1 MQAIIH
7 SRYGPPDVLDL
18 KDIDT
23 PVITDEAVLVR
34 VHAAAVGKGDWL
46 TVQGLPYVARM
57 RYGLPKPKHP
67 VPGFDVAG
75 RTEAV
80 GSNVTRLQ
88 SGDAV
93 FGWCDGSFAEYA
105 SVPEDQL
112 VLKPSNLTFE
122 QAAAVPISG
131 FAALQALR
139 DTGGVQ
145 PGQTVVVIGASGG
158 VGSFAVQL
166 AKAFGAEVTGVCS
179 TKSLEMVRS
188 IGADQVIDYTQE
200 DFTRTGRR
208 YDLILEMAGNRSLA
222 DLRRALTPKGTLVLV
237 GGSGGRWF
245 MGTGRTLRAVLVSP
259 FVGQRLRSFLSKP
272 RGADLV
278 VLKDLIDA
286 GKITP
291 VIDRAFPLSET
302 PEAIRYVGERS
313 TTGKPSSPCEGWAA
327 ARFTIRCVMLRH
339 RSWVLP
345 SSAGPLTTAELRS
358 LASRRQ
364 RGKENEHGEGPH
376 RPRRLA
382 RRVHQWPERRR

>member
-1 MQAIIH
+1 MQAIVH
-7 SRYGPPDVLDL
+7 SRYGPPDGLEL
-18 KDIDT
+18 NDIDQ
-23 PVITDEAVLVR
+23 PVITDDAVLVR

-46 TVQGLPYVARM
+46 TVQGLPYVARL
-57 RYGLPKPKHP
+57 RYGLPNPKHP

-75 RTEAV
+75 RIESV
-80 GSNVTRLQ
+80 GPNVTRLQ
-88 SGDAV
+88 PGDAV

-105 SVPEDQL
+105 SVPQGQL
-112 VLKPSNLTFE
+112 VRKPANLSFE

-139 DTGGVQ
+139 DTGGIQ
-145 PGQTVVVIGASGG
+145 PGQTVVIIGASGG
-158 VGSFAVQL
+158 VGSFALQI

-179 TKSLEMVRS
+179 TNSVDLVRS
-188 IGADQVIDYTQE
+188 IGADHVIDYTQQ

-278 VLKDLIDA
+278 VLQEFLEA
-286 GKITP
+286 GKLTP
-291 VIDRAFPLSET
+291 VIDRTFPLSET

-313 TTGKPSSPCEGWAA
+313 TQGK
-327 ARFTIRCVMLRH
+327 TVITV
-339 RSWVLP
+339 
-345 SSAGPLTTAELRS
+345 
-358 LASRRQ
+358 
-364 RGKENEHGEGPH
+364 
-376 RPRRLA
+376 
-382 RRVHQWPERRR
+382 

>member
-1 MQAIIH
+1 MAQETTMKAIVQD
-7 SRYGPPDVLDL
+7 RYGDLDVLEL
-18 KDIDT
+18 MDIDT
-23 PVITDEAVLVR
+23 PVFNADAVLVR

-46 TVQGLPYVARM
+46 TVKGLPYVARM

-75 RTEAV
+75 RIEAV
-80 GSNVTRLQ
+80 GSNVTQLQ
-88 SGDAV
+88 PGDEV

-105 SVPEDQL
+105 SVPEGQL
-112 VLKPSNLTFE
+112 VLKPANLTLE

-145 PGQTVVVIGASGG
+145 PGQRVVVIGASGG

-179 TKSLEMVRS
+179 TKSLDLVRS
-188 IGADQVIDYTQE
+188 IGADHVIDYTQE
-200 DFTRTGRR
+200 DFTRTGQR
-208 YDLILEMAGNRSLA
+208 YDLILEMAGNRSLT

-245 MGTGRTLRAVLVSP
+245 MGTGRTLRAVVTSP

-272 RGADLV
+272 KRADLV
-278 VLKDLIDA
+278 VLKELIEA
-286 GKITP
+286 GKLTP
-291 VIDRAFPLSET
+291 VIDRTFPLNAA

-313 TTGKPSSPCEGWAA
+313 TQGK
-327 ARFTIRCVMLRH
+327 TVITV
-339 RSWVLP
+339 
-345 SSAGPLTTAELRS
+345 
-358 LASRRQ
+358 
-364 RGKENEHGEGPH
+364 
-376 RPRRLA
+376 
-382 RRVHQWPERRR
+382 

>member
-1 MQAIIH
+1 MKAIVH
-7 SRYGPPDVLDL
+7 SRYGAPDVLEL
-18 KDIDT
+18 NDIDQ
-23 PVITDEAVLVR
+23 PIVNDDAVLVR

-46 TVQGLPYVARM
+46 TVAGLPYVARL
-57 RYGLPKPKHP
+57 RYGLPNPKHN
-67 VPGFDVAG
+67 VPGFDLAG
-75 RTEAV
+75 RIEAV
-80 GSNVTRLQ
+80 GHNVTRLQ
-88 SGDAV
+88 PGDAV

-105 SVPEDQL
+105 SVPQGQL
-112 VLKPSNLTFE
+112 ARKPANLTFK

-139 DTGGVQ
+139 DAVGVQ
-145 PGQTVVVIGASGG
+145 PGQKVVIIGASGG

-179 TKSLEMVRS
+179 TKSLDMVRS

-278 VLKDLIDA
+278 VLQELLEA

-291 VIDRAFPLSET
+291 VIDRTFPLSET

-313 TTGKPSSPCEGWAA
+313 TQGK
-327 ARFTIRCVMLRH
+327 TVITV
-339 RSWVLP
+339 
-345 SSAGPLTTAELRS
+345 
-358 LASRRQ
+358 
-364 RGKENEHGEGPH
+364 
-376 RPRRLA
+376 
-382 RRVHQWPERRR
+382 

>member
-7 SRYGPPDVLDL
+7 SKYGPPDALEL
-18 KDIDT
+18 NDIDQ
-23 PVITDEAVLVR
+23 PVITEDAVLVR

-46 TVQGLPYVARM
+46 TVQGLPYVARL
-57 RYGLPKPKHP
+57 RYGLGKPKHP

-75 RTEAV
+75 RIEAV
-80 GSNVTRLQ
+80 GSNVTQLQ
-88 SGDAV
+88 PGDDV

-105 SVPEDQL
+105 SVPEGQL
-112 VLKPSNLTFE
+112 AQKPPNLTFE

-139 DTGGVQ
+139 DTGGVE

-166 AKAFGAEVTGVCS
+166 AKAFGAQVTGVCS
-179 TKSLEMVRS
+179 TKSVEMVRS
-188 IGADQVIDYTQE
+188 IGADHVIDYTQQ
-200 DFTRTGRR
+200 DFTRTGQR

-272 RGADLV
+272 RGVDLV
-278 VLKDLIDA
+278 VLKELLEA
-286 GKITP
+286 GKLTP
-291 VIDRAFPLSET
+291 VIDRTFPLSEAA
-302 PEAIRYVGERS
+302 EAIRHVGEKS
-313 TTGKPSSPCEGWAA
+313 TQGK
-327 ARFTIRCVMLRH
+327 TVITV
-339 RSWVLP
+339 
-345 SSAGPLTTAELRS
+345 
-358 LASRRQ
+358 
-364 RGKENEHGEGPH
+364 
-376 RPRRLA
+376 
-382 RRVHQWPERRR
+382 

>member
-1 MQAIIH
+1 MEAIIH
-7 SRYGPPDVLDL
+7 SRYGPPDVLEV
-18 KDIDT
+18 KDIDK
-23 PVITDEAVLVR
+23 PAINDDAVLVR

-75 RTEAV
+75 RIESV
-80 GSNVTRLQ
+80 GSNVTQLQ
-88 SGDAV
+88 PGDAV

-105 SVPEDQL
+105 SVPEGQL
-112 VLKPSNLTFE
+112 VRKPANLTFE

-145 PGQTVVVIGASGG
+145 PGQQVVIIGASGG

-179 TKSLEMVRS
+179 TKSLDMVRS
-188 IGADQVIDYTQE
+188 IGADHVIDYSQQ
-200 DFTRTGRR
+200 DFTRTGQR
-208 YDLILEMAGNRSLA
+208 YDLILEMAGNRSPA

-259 FVGQRLRSFLSKP
+259 FVGQRLRSFFSKP
-272 RGADLV
+272 RGEDLV
-278 VLKDLIDA
+278 VLQEFLEA
-286 GKITP
+286 GKLIP
-291 VIDRAFPLSET
+291 VIDRTFPLSKT
-302 PEAIRYVGERS
+302 PAAIRYVGERS
-313 TTGKPSSPCEGWAA
+313 TQGK
-327 ARFTIRCVMLRH
+327 TVITV
-339 RSWVLP
+339 
-345 SSAGPLTTAELRS
+345 
-358 LASRRQ
+358 
-364 RGKENEHGEGPH
+364 
-376 RPRRLA
+376 
-382 RRVHQWPERRR
+382 

>member
-1 MQAIIH
+1 MAQETTMKAIVQD
-7 SRYGPPDVLDL
+7 RYGDLDVLEL
-18 KDIDT
+18 MDIDT
-23 PVITDEAVLVR
+23 PVFNADAVLVR

-46 TVQGLPYVARM
+46 TVKGLPYVARM

-75 RTEAV
+75 RIEAV
-80 GSNVTRLQ
+80 GSNVTQLQ
-88 SGDAV
+88 PGDAV

-105 SVPEDQL
+105 SVPQGQL
-112 VLKPSNLTFE
+112 VLKPANLTLE

-145 PGQTVVVIGASGG
+145 PGQRVVVIGASGG

-179 TKSLEMVRS
+179 TKSLDLVRS
-188 IGADQVIDYTQE
+188 IGADHVIDYTQE
-200 DFTRTGRR
+200 DFTRTGQR
-208 YDLILEMAGNRSLA
+208 YDLILEMAGNRSLT

-245 MGTGRTLRAVLVSP
+245 MGTGRTLRAVVTSP

-272 RGADLV
+272 KRADLV
-278 VLKDLIDA
+278 VLKELIEA
-286 GKITP
+286 GKLTP
-291 VIDRAFPLSET
+291 VIDRTFPLNAA

-313 TTGKPSSPCEGWAA
+313 TQGK
-327 ARFTIRCVMLRH
+327 TVITV
-339 RSWVLP
+339 
-345 SSAGPLTTAELRS
+345 
-358 LASRRQ
+358 
-364 RGKENEHGEGPH
+364 
-376 RPRRLA
+376 
-382 RRVHQWPERRR
+382 